1 MDPQTYS
8 WTCSVCTFTWCIQ
21 STGIDP
27 SLDRQDAGAII
38 GYPGCVNETY
48 GLMNSQCLIDAFGQY
63 NLVAREL
70 WTSYDE
76 AYAVASKYTGGIS
89 PSGMYHWMAIR
100 GVSGSDI
107 WVANSARGYRGV
119 YDTLSRAQYNNLG
132 PTKLIYL
139 ESYAS

>member
-1 MDPQTYS
+1 
-8 WTCSVCTFTWCIQ
+8 
-21 STGIDP
+21 
-27 SLDRQDAGAII
+27 
-38 GYPGCVNETY
+38 
-48 GLMNSQCLIDAFGQY
+48 MNSQCLIDAFGQY